1 MKKMGWDVSRR
12 VFLKGA
18 GLAVLG
24 IGTQPSSLIV
34 RAAEGAPVGGRIF
47 VHLFLRGGA
56 DPLNMVVP
64 YGDHEYYDARGEIAI
79 PPPGKPGGAVA
90 LDDHFG
96 FHPGLAPLKP
106 LYADGRLAIVYGVG
120 NYSVTRSHFSAQDFA
135 ELGTPGVR
143 TTTTGTLARMVGSL
157 PGSGVTKAVSFSSQ
171 SPVSL
176 LGPDEALV
184 ALKLKAFRLRAKNWQ
199 SEAERRVKAMYTG
212 TPLSRLGDDLF
223 DALGIVQTVLE
234 RSGEPASGIVYPDSP
249 IGNAMRQAAQVIKAG
264 VGTRCIF
271 CGVSGVGDYDSH
283 ARQLERNA
291 IDFPDIGAT
300 LAAFE
305 KDLGPRMDHVVVLV
319 TTEFGRTVAVN
330 GSMGSDHG
338 TGYLALVLG
347 GGVKGGRIHGQWPGL
362 AKHQLYEERDL
373 AVTTDFRDLF
383 AEVAGKHLGL
393 SPTSTLFPGYT
404 PASVPGILA

>member
-1 MKKMGWDVSRR
+1 
-12 VFLKGA
+12 
-18 GLAVLG
+18 
-24 IGTQPSSLIV
+24 
-34 RAAEGAPVGGRIF
+34 
-47 VHLFLRGGA
+47 
-56 DPLNMVVP
+56 
-64 YGDHEYYDARGEIAI
+64 
-79 PPPGKPGGAVA
+79 
-90 LDDHFG
+90 
-96 FHPGLAPLKP
+96 
-106 LYADGRLAIVYGVG
+106 
-120 NYSVTRSHFSAQDFA
+120 
-135 ELGTPGVR
+135 
-143 TTTTGTLARMVGSL
+143 
-157 PGSGVTKAVSFSSQ
+157 
-171 SPVSL
+171 
-176 LGPDEALV
+176 
-184 ALKLKAFRLRAKNWQ
+184 
-199 SEAERRVKAMYTG
+199 
-212 TPLSRLGDDLF
+212 
-223 DALGIVQTVLE
+223 
-234 RSGEPASGIVYPDSP
+234 
-249 IGNAMRQAAQVIKAG
+249 MRQAAQVIKAG

-347 GGVKGGRIHGQWPGL
+347 GDVKGGRVHGQWPGL